1 VGLHLALCTKL
12 RLNHSISCL
21 RERLFKVW
29 ISSPASTVSSCMCYS
44 HRAVGAGAGGGA
56 WSPQISYTYLTH
68 RINSCPR
75 IFRPSYGPVV
85 SSAEQR
91 KRNLPTFST
100 KMRYTKGP
108 QIKQANR
115 PTGSVRRPRWRGRRR
130 RRWTR
135 EGSSYVFLLR
145 GVNRCSIESG
155 IVILLLYDTLF
166 LSSSWLFMTV
176 TKFSLPIRLYCIGV

>member
-1 VGLHLALCTKL
+1 MA
-12 RLNHSISCL
+12 I
-21 RERLFKVW
+21 
-29 ISSPASTVSSCMCYS
+29 
-44 HRAVGAGAGGGA
+44 
-56 WSPQISYTYLTH
+56 H
-68 RINSCPR
+68 RINSCPG
-75 IFRPSYGPVV
+75 IFRPSNSPVV
-85 SSAEQR
+85 SSTAQR
-91 KRNLPTFST
+91 KRNLLTFST

-115 PTGSVRRPRWRGRRR
+115 PTGLVRRRWRWRR
-130 RRWTR
+130 RRWWAR

-176 TKFSLPIRLYCIGV
+176 TKFSLPIRLYCIGVWSKAQFQMLPWEGYAKKILSRGVVLSSLNYFCKITGRLLNQKLQFIV

>member
-1 VGLHLALCTKL
+1 MLCALSRFIRIQSSTVGPVWLHLALCTKL

-29 ISSPASTVSSCMCYS
+29 ISSPASAYRV
-44 HRAVGAGAGGGA
+44 HKR
-56 WSPQISYTYLTH
+56 
-68 RINSCPR
+68 N
-75 IFRPSYGPVV
+75 
-85 SSAEQR
+85 
-91 KRNLPTFST
+91 RNLPTFST

-115 PTGSVRRPRWRGRRR
+115 PTGLVRRRWRGRRR
-130 RRWTR
+130 RRWAR
-135 EGSSYVFLLR
+135 EGLSYVFLLR
-145 GVNRCSIESG
+145 GVNRCRIESG

-166 LSSSWLFMTV
+166 LSSSWLFMAV

>member
-1 VGLHLALCTKL
+1 MA
-12 RLNHSISCL
+12 
-21 RERLFKVW
+21 
-29 ISSPASTVSSCMCYS
+29 
-44 HRAVGAGAGGGA
+44 
-56 WSPQISYTYLTH
+56 TH
-68 RINSCPR
+68 HTNSCHR

-85 SSAEQR
+85 SSAAQR

-115 PTGSVRRPRWRGRRR
+115 PTGLVRRRWRGRR
-130 RRWTR
+130 R

-145 GVNRCSIESG
+145 GVNRCRIESG
-155 IVILLLYDTLF
+155 IVILLLYDTTLF

-176 TKFSLPIRLYCIGV
+176 TKFSLPIRLYCIGVWSKAQFQMLPWEGYAKKILSRGGVLNSLNYYCKITGRLLNQKLQYMV

>member
-1 VGLHLALCTKL
+1 MLCQP
-12 RLNHSISCL
+12 HYCL
-21 RERLFKVW
+21 L
-29 ISSPASTVSSCMCYS
+29 
-44 HRAVGAGAGGGA
+44 
-56 WSPQISYTYLTH
+56 
-68 RINSCPR
+68 PR
-75 IFRPSYGPVV
+75 IFRPSNGPVV
-85 SSAEQR
+85 SSTAQR
-91 KRNLPTFST
+91 KRNLLTFST

-115 PTGSVRRPRWRGRRR
+115 PTGLVRRQWRGRRLA
-130 RRWTR
+130 R

-176 TKFSLPIRLYCIGV
+176 TKFSLPIRLYCIGVWSKAQFQMLPWEGYAKKILSRGGVLSSINY

>member
-1 VGLHLALCTKL
+1 MA
-12 RLNHSISCL
+12 
-21 RERLFKVW
+21 
-29 ISSPASTVSSCMCYS
+29 
-44 HRAVGAGAGGGA
+44 
-56 WSPQISYTYLTH
+56 TH
-68 RINSCPR
+68 HINFCPR

-85 SSAEQR
+85 SSSPQR

-115 PTGSVRRPRWRGRRR
+115 PTGLVRRRWRGRRR
-130 RRWTR
+130 RWAR
-135 EGSSYVFLLR
+135 EGLSYVFLLR
-145 GVNRCSIESG
+145 GVNRCRIESG